1 MKKFTCI
8 YRGVDGLPV
17 TKSPKAEITAE
28 TVEDAATMFAW
39 KHPTNHP
46 TITVQS
52 GLIGQKHLPNPRPL
66 SQVEEETRKQKS
78 GRKGEG

>member
-46 TITVQS
+46 TY
-52 GLIGQKHLPNPRPL
+52 
-66 SQVEEETRKQKS
+66 VEL
-78 GRKGEG
+78 G